1 MSTPIFWWLL
11 LNNLRIL
18 ETCFEKMSRTFLIQ
32 IGSLGSKTVTNF
44 ANVFNCKYGTKFID
58 AVAT

>member
-1 MSTPIFWWLL
+1 
-11 LNNLRIL
+11 
-18 ETCFEKMSRTFLIQ
+18 MSRTFLIQ

-44 ANVFNCKYGTKFID
+44 ANVFNCKYGIKFID